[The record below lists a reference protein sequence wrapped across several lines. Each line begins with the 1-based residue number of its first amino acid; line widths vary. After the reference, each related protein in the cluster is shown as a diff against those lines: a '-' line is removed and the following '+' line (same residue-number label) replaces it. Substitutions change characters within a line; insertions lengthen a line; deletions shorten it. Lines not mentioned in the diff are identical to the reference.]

1 VSQNAAAADRVQTGQ
16 DVTASAASASSAT
29 SSQNAA
35 STSAAAALVSQN
47 ASATSA
53 TAAAASASSTA
64 SDAAQTAAD
73 RVQTGADRTAT
84 TASAAAAASDA
95 SQVSTDATQVAA
107 DKVATAA
114 DRVQTGLDRTATAA
128 DRVQTGIDAANLS
141 TAVTNAQTAQTG
153 AETALDEFTDL
164 YLGAKNTSGGN
175 PTTDNDGN
183 ALQTGA
189 LMYDQTNSL
198 MKTFNGSGWVAAFA
212 SAGGALIN
220 SNNLGDVSSASASRS
235 NLGLGTAATTAASDY
250 ATAAQGALASS
261 ALQSGDNVSALT
273 NNAGYLTSV
282 PAQSFSSLT
291 GKPTTISGYGITDA
305 FDGAFSSLSGKPTT
319 VAGYGI
325 TDAFDGA
332 YGSLTG
338 TPTIPTNNNQLTNGA
353 GYITS
358 VPAQSFSS
366 LTGKPT
372 TIAGYG
378 ITDAFDGAYSSLTG
392 TPTIPTNNSQLTNGA
407 GYITSVPAQSFA
419 SLTGKPTTVA
429 GYGITDV
436 TSQFSAGSGISISG
450 GTISSTVTDTNTTYS
465 AGSGLN
471 LSGTTFSH
479 SDTSSQGSVNNSG
492 RTYIQDI
499 TLDTYGHVTGIAT
512 ATETVVNTDTT
523 YSAGSG
529 ISISG
534 TTITNTAQGTT
545 NASLISSG
553 TLSQSRL
560 PNTLYAQTKIRATW
574 EGGNSGTKNVLDS
587 FGLSSMYDFGTGKV
601 RLNFS
606 SRPNIYFSPA
616 TSCRNTNS
624 NATHIVID
632 AGWIPATSNLTL
644 LGVQMNIN
652 SSVNQTQASALIA
665 GD

>member
-1 VSQNAAAADRVQTGQ
+1 
-16 DVTASAASASSAT
+16 
-29 SSQNAA
+29 
-35 STSAAAALVSQN
+35 
-47 ASATSA
+47 
-53 TAAAASASSTA
+53 
-64 SDAAQTAAD
+64 
-73 RVQTGADRTAT
+73 
-84 TASAAAAASDA
+84 
-95 SQVSTDATQVAA
+95 
-107 DKVATAA
+107 
-114 DRVQTGLDRTATAA
+114 
-128 DRVQTGIDAANLS
+128 
-141 TAVTNAQTAQTG
+141 
-153 AETALDEFTDL
+153 
-164 YLGAKNTSGGN
+164 
-175 PTTDNDGN
+175 
-183 ALQTGA
+183 
-189 LMYDQTNSL
+189 
-198 MKTFNGSGWVAAFA
+198 
-212 SAGGALIN
+212 
-220 SNNLGDVSSASASRS
+220 
-235 NLGLGTAATTAASDY
+235 
-250 ATAAQGALASS
+250 
-261 ALQSGDNVSALT
+261 
-273 NNAGYLTSV
+273 
-282 PAQSFSSLT
+282 
-291 GKPTTISGYGITDA
+291 
-305 FDGAFSSLSGKPTT
+305 
-319 VAGYGI
+319 
-325 TDAFDGA
+325 
-332 YGSLTG
+332 
-338 TPTIPTNNNQLTNGA
+338 
-353 GYITS
+353 
-358 VPAQSFSS
+358 
-366 LTGKPT
+366 
-372 TIAGYG
+372 
-378 ITDAFDGAYSSLTG
+378 
-392 TPTIPTNNSQLTNGA
+392 
-407 GYITSVPAQSFA
+407 
-419 SLTGKPTTVA
+419 LTGKPTTVA

-560 PNTLYAQTKIRATW
+560 PSTLYAQTKIRATW

-587 FGLSSMYDFGTGKV
+587 FALTSLFDFGTGKV
-601 RLNFS
+601 RMNFS

-632 AGWIPATSNLTL
+632 AGWIPSTSNLTL

-652 SSVNQTQASALIA
+652 SSANQTQASAIIA